1 MKKYGQIAVIAV
13 LVLIGAFF
21 LIGVS
26 VAPRYEMYRKL
37 HLSRPVSVTG
47 EVVKLEQHT
56 MKRNGE
62 QVITVY
68 PIVQYTTEDGEE
80 RKFKS
85 EVTAR
90 QDMQIGEAVDVLFSG
105 KKAVLKE
112 EYLAAR
118 NALIVRLIFSVLLT
132 AAILA
137 GRLYAFFRKPKTK
150 KPEPT
155 WYDIPGIDRE

>member
-1 MKKYGQIAVIAV
+1 
-13 LVLIGAFF
+13 
-21 LIGVS
+21 
-26 VAPRYEMYRKL
+26 
-37 HLSRPVSVTG
+37 
-47 EVVKLEQHT
+47 
-56 MKRNGE
+56 
-62 QVITVY
+62 
-68 PIVQYTTEDGEE
+68 
-80 RKFKS
+80 
-85 EVTAR
+85 
-90 QDMQIGEAVDVLFSG
+90 MQIGEAVDVLFSG

-137 GRLYAFFRKPKTK
+137 GTLYAFFRKPKTK